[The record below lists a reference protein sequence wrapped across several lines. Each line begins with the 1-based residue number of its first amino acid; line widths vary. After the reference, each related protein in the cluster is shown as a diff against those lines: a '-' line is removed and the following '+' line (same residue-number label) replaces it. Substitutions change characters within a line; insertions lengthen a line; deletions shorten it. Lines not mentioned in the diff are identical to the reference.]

1 MPFDSICKFAAIQSM
16 KDHRITKRG
25 GLKSFAWLLLILAGR
40 KNVKLCPLSGWLAEN
55 YFHPYSAGT
64 SELVGNK
71 VNARFLSEVEQSEC
85 KVNGLEDFLEWLAEL
100 LLQ

>member
-1 MPFDSICKFAAIQSM
+1 M

-85 KVNGLEDFLEWLAEL
+85 KVGFRRLSGVVGRVAPAVNVRLGSVWSRLSA
-100 LLQ
+100 